1 MRKLMEAVVVTMFLT
16 LIAAVGMY
24 CFIMPDPSREV
35 FVAR

>member
-1 MRKLMEAVVVTMFLT
+1 MRQFVEAVVVTMFLT

>member
-1 MRKLMEAVVVTMFLT
+1 MRKLMEAVVATMFFT